1 MEAGSAHKTAIKD
14 ERFGRKKPSVQLAGR
29 DAPISVLCGSSVE
42 IAPSGATC
50 DSQVSTIRW
59 HIRAELSL
67 PD

>member
-1 MEAGSAHKTAIKD
+1 MEADPAHKTAIKD
-14 ERFGRKKPSVQLAGR
+14 EPFSRKKPSVQ
-29 DAPISVLCGSSVE
+29 
-42 IAPSGATC
+42 C